1 MLLMAATVPH
11 SSAGHNPTYVLASPH
26 QDVTFDIERLFQ
38 GHKDA
43 HKKLDLLI
51 TILSALAATA
61 VVAVTLRPHHRS
73 LAVAALAATPQATQE
88 MTVPAAC
95 RRKSIS

>member
-1 MLLMAATVPH
+1 MRIKNWT
-11 SSAGHNPTYVLASPH
+11 
-26 QDVTFDIERLFQ
+26 
-38 GHKDA
+38 
-43 HKKLDLLI
+43 LLI
-51 TILSALAATA
+51 TILSALAACSGGGGGDTS
-61 VVAVTLRPHHRS
+61 PHHRS